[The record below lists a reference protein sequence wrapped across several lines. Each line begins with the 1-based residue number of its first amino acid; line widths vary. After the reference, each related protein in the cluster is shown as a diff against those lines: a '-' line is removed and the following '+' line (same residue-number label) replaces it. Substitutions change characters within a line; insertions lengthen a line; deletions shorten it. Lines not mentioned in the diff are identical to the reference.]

1 MKKYIGPILTV
12 TSLAMLFIT
21 MLHLKEQNKQLPVLQ
36 HQVDSLQKV
45 INAHKP
51 S

>member
-1 MKKYIGPILTV
+1 MKKYIGPILTI

-21 MLHLKEQNKQLPVLQ
+21 MLHLKEQNKHLPVLQ